1 MENTLLSPKPHS
13 PAGLLCRTMAALAAW
28 CCLVPLAG
36 AAVPA
41 LDVNLL
47 VNPEAEAG
55 NTSGWV
61 TPERQW
67 VVAAEITPH
76 GGSKFFWPGSGDVA
90 NTSMYQDVDLSGL
103 STSIDASTLYLHL
116 SGWLANW
123 DQFPHD
129 RATLSIYALDASR
142 NTLAFRSVE
151 HRSPTWT
158 QYRIDQVV
166 PAGTRTLRV
175 VLTATRFVGID
186 DDGYFD
192 DLSLVVND
200 RLGASVAVT
209 NANGQSHV
217 AVGATLPLRA
227 TTTGG
232 TDSGFV
238 WSSSF
243 EAVATVDQNGV
254 VTGRSAGRTT
264 VQARGKDTAAIGTY
278 DVSVIGTSGLVFVEP
293 SADKVL
299 VSGTTTSVT
308 WSVVGSVPSAVLNV
322 SKDGGVTY
330 SVVANIAN
338 PASGSYAWTVPALTA
353 DVRNAVLKLT
363 YSGGEALSP
372 IFSIVAPW
380 TLTAKS
386 DCLFNWAERTY
397 PEIFAPAGAVSA
409 NFPPYYYRYYSKTGT
424 YLASSSADSHI
435 WILSPLFGN
444 VLLDVAPVEA
454 YLSVAGCRQ

>member
-1 MENTLLSPKPHS
+1 MEKTDIS
-13 PAGLLCRTMAALAAW
+13 PARHSLAGPLCRVMATVAAW

-36 AAVPA
+36 AATPA
-41 LDVNLL
+41 LNVNLL
-47 VNPEAEAG
+47 DNPGAETG

-61 TPERQW
+61 SPQRPW
-67 VVAAEITPH
+67 VAGAEIPPH
-76 GGSKFFWPGSGDVA
+76 GGNKLFWPGSGDVA
-90 NTSMYQDVDLSGL
+90 DSSMYQDVDVSGL
-103 STSIDASTLYLHL
+103 SNTIDTGKLYLHV

-123 DQFPHD
+123 DQFQHD
-129 RATLSIYALDASR
+129 RATLSIYALDASQ
-142 NTLAFRSVE
+142 NTLAFRSAE

-158 QYRIDQVV
+158 QYRIDQAV

-186 DDGYFD
+186 NDGYFD
-192 DLSLVVND
+192 DLSLMLSD
-200 RLGASVAVT
+200 GLGASVAVT
-209 NANGQSHV
+209 NANAQSHV
-217 AVGATLPLRA
+217 APGATLPLRA
-227 TTTGG
+227 TTSGG

-243 EAVATVDQNGV
+243 EAIAAVDQNGV
-254 VTGRSAGRTT
+254 VTGVSEGRAT
-264 VQARGKDTAAIGTY
+264 VQARGRDTGAIGKF
-278 DVSVIGTSGLVFVEP
+278 DVSVIGTSGLVFMGP
-293 SADKVL
+293 PADQVY
-299 VSGTTTSVT
+299 VGGTDTSVT
-308 WSVVGSVPSAVLNV
+308 WKVVGSVPSAVLHL

-338 PASGSYAWTVPALTA
+338 PASGSYTWTLPALSA

-363 YSGGEALSP
+363 YIGGEALSP

-380 TLTAKS
+380 TLSAKS

-397 PEIFAPAGAVSA
+397 PEIFGPAGAASA
-409 NFPPYYYRYYSKTGT
+409 NLPPYYYRYYSRTGT

-444 VLLDVAPVEA
+444 APLDVAPLDA
-454 YLSVAGCRQ
+454 YLGVAGCRQ